1 MKKDEI
7 MIKINRT
14 FGKVGF
20 KLKKCILCK
29 ERRNNYEWLPS
40 RR

>member
-7 MIKINRT
+7 MIKVNRT

-20 KLKKCILCK
+20 KLKNISSVKK
-29 ERRNNYEWLPS
+29 GE
-40 RR
+40 

>member
-7 MIKINRT
+7 MIKVNRT

-20 KLKKCILCK
+20 KLKKHIQCK
-29 ERRNNYEWLPS
+29 ERRKDYEWFSSS
-40 RR
+40 R

>member
-7 MIKINRT
+7 MIKVNRT

-20 KLKKCILCK
+20 KLKKYIQCK
-29 ERRNNYEWLPS
+29 ERRSNYEWLSS